1 MKLNSNQY
9 SIWLCTLSELM
20 LIQIQGSAE
29 DGGDI
34 SAVIAGVFVAV
45 FVVFIALIV
54 VFIVFKRYI
63 ILLNGLLYV

>member
-1 MKLNSNQY
+1 MS
-9 SIWLCTLSELM
+9 
-20 LIQIQGSAE
+20 IQIQGSAE
-29 DGGDI
+29 DGGDK

-45 FVVFIALIV
+45 FVVVIALIV